1 MQIESEG
8 LTLEVV
14 GFALIIMTVILLIGK
29 WIRLK
34 VPLFQKLFLP
44 SSIIGGFFAL
54 ILGPE
59 VLGRILTATTGN
71 EAMAYGV
78 FTEGMFDV
86 WAELPGLLINVVFAS
101 LFIGFAIP
109 RLQEIWQIGG
119 PQVALGYTISWAQ
132 YVVGIL
138 LAVTVLTPIF
148 NLPPA
153 VGAIIEIS
161 FVGGHGTAAGLG
173 DTFEAVGFEEGLDL
187 ALGLATIGILSGVVV
202 GIIFINWA
210 ARKGITTAI
219 GHPDD
224 LSADQR
230 TGIIQK
236 DNRESAG
243 ELTTSPISIEPLSLH
258 AGLVGLAI
266 FIGYLILE
274 FFVWLEDAT
283 WGSAYDLYLFEY
295 VPLFP
300 LAMIGGIIIQIV
312 ITRTDKSEIVDRSTV
327 SRIQGLALDVL
338 IVSAMATLSLQ
349 VIGDNIIPFLILA
362 VVGVVMNVVMFL
374 FLAPRMIPS
383 HWFERGMGDFGQS
396 TGVAATGIMLMQIVD
411 PENRT
416 PALKAFGYKQIL
428 FEPMVGGGLVT
439 AASIPF
445 ILQFGPIP
453 VLIVMTILM
462 IAFWLLGVLYF
473 GKNKHKE

>member
-1 MQIESEG
+1 M
-8 LTLEVV
+8 TLEAI

-34 VPLFQKLFLP
+34 VPLFQRLFLP

-54 ILGPE
+54 LVGPE
-59 VLGRILTATTGN
+59 VLGRILTATTDN
-71 EAMAYGV
+71 EAMAYGL
-78 FTEGMFDV
+78 FTEDMFDV
-86 WAELPGLLINVVFAS
+86 WAELPGLLINVVFAC

-109 RLQEIWQIGG
+109 RLQEVWKTGG

-138 LAVTVLTPIF
+138 LAVTVLTPVF
-148 NLPPA
+148 NLDPA
-153 VGAIIEIS
+153 VGALIEIS

-173 DTFEAVGFEEGLDL
+173 DTFEAIGFAEGQDL
-187 ALGLATIGILSGVVV
+187 ALGLATIGILSGVII
-202 GIIFINWA
+202 GIILINWA
-210 ARKGITTAI
+210 ARKGITSTLA
-219 GHPDD
+219 HPDD
-224 LSADQR
+224 LSVDQK
-230 TGIIQK
+230 TGIVQK

-243 ELTTSPISIEPLSLH
+243 ELTTSPISIEPLAFH

-274 FFVWLEDAT
+274 FFVWLEDVT
-283 WGSAYDLYLFEY
+283 WGAAYDLYLFEY

-300 LAMIGGIIIQIV
+300 IAMIGGIIIQIV
-312 ITRTDKSEIVDRSTV
+312 ISKVDKSEIVDGATI
-327 SRIQGLALDVL
+327 SRIQGLALDIL

-349 VIGDNIIPFLILA
+349 VIGDNIIPFVILA
-362 VVGVVMNVVMFL
+362 VAGVVLNVVMFIY
-374 FLAPRMIPS
+374 LAPRMIPS
-383 HWFERGMGDFGQS
+383 YWFERGMGDLGQS

-453 VLIVMTILM
+453 VLIGMSLLM

-473 GKNKHKE
+473 GKNKEE